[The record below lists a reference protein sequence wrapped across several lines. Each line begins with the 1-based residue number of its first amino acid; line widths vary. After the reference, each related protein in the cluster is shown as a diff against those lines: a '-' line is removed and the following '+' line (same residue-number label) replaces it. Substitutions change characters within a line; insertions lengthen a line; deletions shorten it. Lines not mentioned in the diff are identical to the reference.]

1 MAKKSRTPP
10 PPKRTQGP
18 RRRTDSGRPVGPN
31 DRRNRLILYGL
42 AISGV
47 IALVA
52 VFAVFALAGG
62 DSGNRADSV
71 ASAMKAAGCTF
82 KTYPEQARSPHYT
95 SLKPNNPMKYNSFP
109 PTSGKHY
116 YIPVIWGIYDNPVE
130 PYAAI
135 HNLEH
140 GGVIIQYGNKVPA
153 SEIQKIREFY
163 QEDANAMLV
172 APYPALGDTI
182 ALRAWT
188 HLAKCKRFDQDA
200 FATFRD
206 KLRYQAP
213 EKFPPDQLEPGE

>member
-10 PPKRTQGP
+10 PLKRTQGP
-18 RRRTDSGRPVGPN
+18 RRRTESGRPVGPN

-42 AISGV
+42 ALSGV

-62 DSGNRADSV
+62 GGNRVDDV
-71 ASAMKAAGCTF
+71 ATAMKNAGCTF

-95 SLKPNNPMKYNSFP
+95 TLNPKNPMKYNSFP
-109 PTSGKHY
+109 PTSGQHY
-116 YIPVIWGIYDNPVE
+116 YIPVIFGIYPTPVDE
-130 PYAAI
+130 YAAL

-140 GGVIIQYGNKVPA
+140 GGVIIQWGNKVPA
-153 SEIQKIREFY
+153 AEVDKIREFY

-172 APYPALGDTI
+172 APYPKLGSTI
-182 ALRAWT
+182 AIRSWT